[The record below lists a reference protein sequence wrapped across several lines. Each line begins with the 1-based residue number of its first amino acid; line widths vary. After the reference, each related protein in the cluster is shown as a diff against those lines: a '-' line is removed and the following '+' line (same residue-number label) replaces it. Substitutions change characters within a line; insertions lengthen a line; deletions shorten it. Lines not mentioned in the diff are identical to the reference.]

1 MKFGFVYLW
10 YDIKNKKFYLG
21 SHLGQPTDGYTG
33 SNRRFQSAIKSRP
46 DSFKRRILESYE
58 KITSKE
64 LLKREEYWLKMIKPE
79 ELTVRYY
86 NEKTVASGGDI
97 ISGLTEEKKKQHSEK
112 SRAASRKYWDN
123 ITPEDY
129 EKRRKNAFG
138 GNKFDRSYMKD
149 PENRLKLS
157 IKMTGEKN
165 PFYGKKHSDEF
176 KMKMSEKMKNK
187 IPWIKGKKHSVQ
199 TKNLVKM
206 NNPKRKTF
214 ITPEGK
220 FLSGEDYAKITNKLT
235 SNGIRNILKER
246 FKPLTK
252 MRIERS
258 KIFNIEDLGKT
269 PFEIGYRYE
278 NEI

>member
-1 MKFGFVYLW
+1 
-10 YDIKNKKFYLG
+10 
-21 SHLGQPTDGYTG
+21 
-33 SNRRFQSAIKSRP
+33 
-46 DSFKRRILESYE
+46 
-58 KITSKE
+58 
-64 LLKREEYWLKMIKPE
+64 
-79 ELTVRYY
+79 
-86 NEKTVASGGDI
+86 
-97 ISGLTEEKKKQHSEK
+97 
-112 SRAASRKYWDN
+112 
-123 ITPEDY
+123 
-129 EKRRKNAFG
+129 
-138 GNKFDRSYMKD
+138 MKD

-214 ITPEGK
+214 ITAVGK